1 MKSVFIIQEEQIF
14 ECSRFTEHTGHFVN
28 KIKVTSDKTE
38 KQEYQKQ
45 NFYKLSLWEKF
56 KFFGITLLPK
66 KGKRYEI
73 IRINNR
79 VSIQKI

>member
-45 NFYKLSLWEKF
+45 NFYKLSLGRSLNF
-56 KFFGITLLPK
+56 SGLPCYQ
-66 KGKRYEI
+66 KRG
-73 IRINNR
+73 NDM
-79 VSIQKI
+79 K